1 MGKSS
6 FSYLVEKNIKTIKK
20 NKMVQEETKQVE
32 MLDANQLEKLQAFEK
47 FMKAAREAM
56 GSLQINY
63 EVQKGDILNQ
73 VLMQQKEI
81 AELEKVIK
89 EQYGDIRV
97 NIETGEIVKQPVVNY
112 KMKESLATA

>member
-1 MGKSS
+1 M
-6 FSYLVEKNIKTIKK
+6 I
-20 NKMVQEETKQVE
+20 QEETKQVE
-32 MLDANQLEKLQAFEK
+32 MLDTDQLKKLQAFEN

-63 EVQKGDILNQ
+63 EVQKGELLNQ

-81 AELEKVIK
+81 AELEKAIK

-112 KMKESLATA
+112 EMKESLATA